1 MYLMEEITMLSI
13 TRKEFEEMSFN
24 KLMEKAV
31 NECDHVHS
39 YNDLL
44 EFAKRCIDHK
54 KVLSAIH
61 VLRAVGAFNDGKYY
75 NYDVSMGM
83 LDTPTEIIKKSD
95 IEQYIIFEEE

>member
-1 MYLMEEITMLSI
+1 MLCI
-13 TRKEFEEMSFN
+13 TRKKFEEMSFN
-24 KLMEKAV
+24 ELMEKAV

-44 EFAKRCIDHK
+44 EFAKYCIDESR
-54 KVLSAIH
+54 VFLAIH

-95 IEQYIIFEEE
+95 IEQYIDFEEE